1 MNGKY
6 TCLRCGKTF
15 NRKFN
20 MNRHLQTFH
29 KEEDNEDGSNDEMEN
44 DRADESSHASDRS
57 SDEEE
62 VQSEGS
68 EANLDARLEKNEVF
82 RHWLDTARDEARQAR
97 TERVEKYLAQG
108 MEEADAREK
117 ANWKTTPEIKTEFF
131 DNYETHLW
139 EYKTLEFND
148 VHRDILHTM
157 EDRLTDGVDI
167 HHAIKRAVAKHKP
180 EFEGLFQ
187 ELDEDSE
194 EEAMEEEDPD
204 PNAGVAYRWRKMF
217 SACSKSL
224 KNQ

>member
-29 KEEDNEDGSNDEMEN
+29 KEEDNEEESSDEMEN

-57 SDEEE
+57 SDEED

-68 EANLDARLEKNEVF
+68 EIDQDARLEKNEVF

-108 MEEADAREK
+108 MGEADAKEK
-117 ANWKTTPEIKTEFF
+117 AQWKTTPEIKTEFF

-157 EDRLTDGVDI
+157 EKRLTDGVDI

-204 PNAGVAYRWRKMF
+204 PNAGVTYR
-217 SACSKSL
+217 
-224 KNQ
+224 

>member
-1 MNGKY
+1 M
-6 TCLRCGKTF
+6 RCGKTF

-57 SDEEE
+57 SDEED

-68 EANLDARLEKNEVF
+68 EIDQDARLEKNEVF

-187 ELDEDSE
+187 ELDEESDGIFCYFGFDRL
-194 EEAMEEEDPD
+194 A
-204 PNAGVAYRWRKMF
+204 VIVHVR
-217 SACSKSL
+217 
-224 KNQ
+224 